1 MSSKTRIIVLHMKE
15 VVYTIAF
22 LILAVL
28 LGILIYFM
36 FGPGKSQ
43 TTSAAG
49 EGLYTPG
56 VYRSSLT
63 LNKNTFDVEVTVDQ
77 NNIQSIELVNLSES
91 TTAMFPLVKPSL
103 ESLASQIVDSQSLD
117 DLKYSTDRKYT
128 SQLLISAIED
138 ALKKAENHVSA
149 TRNTVTKCMES
160 VPHNRFILQA
170 SPELP
175 SIPLRLHHLAYAGHL
190 LETVPHY
197 LPSDRQEDRSV

>member
-56 VYRSSLT
+56 VYRSSH
-63 LNKNTFDVEVTVDQ
+63 TFDVEVTVDQ

-138 ALKKAENHVSA
+138 ALKKAENHVS
-149 TRNTVTKCMES
+149 
-160 VPHNRFILQA
+160 
-170 SPELP
+170 SPPAE
-175 SIPLRLHHLAYAGHL
+175 
-190 LETVPHY
+190 
-197 LPSDRQEDRSV
+197 Q